1 MKLTKKEMAF
11 VSGIQSLF
19 ELKFGT
25 RRILNIDVEE
35 KESGCGFRGSVQVSF
50 GPTHHLTFQFD
61 GDVDEKEMALGAKW
75 EMSYQDD
82 NEITAVATSAEWY
95 DQPTWDKFKETLGL
109 P

>member
-19 ELKFGT
+19 QLKFGT
-25 RRILNIDVEE
+25 KRILNIDVEE
-35 KESGCGFRGSVQVSF
+35 KESGCGFKGTVQVSF

-61 GDVDEKEMALGAKW
+61 GDVDEKEMSLGAEW
-75 EMSYQDD
+75 TISYQGD
-82 NEITAVATSAEWY
+82 EIVAVATSAEWY
-95 DQPTWDKFKETLGL
+95 DQPTWDKFKSTLGL